1 MSDPLNYDVYDLEF
15 LKSTGASIGGT
26 DLIIMNPDHD
36 GNGEI
41 CYKGRHRFMGY
52 YKNEQATR

>member
-1 MSDPLNYDVYDLEF
+1 MSDPLNYDKYDENF
-15 LKSTGASIGGT
+15 LKSTGASLETT
-26 DLIIMNPDHD
+26 DMIIISPDAD

-41 CYKGRHRFMGY
+41 CYKGRNRFMGY